1 MYFYVPVFQVC
12 LLTAMLGATQRTG
25 ANSLVNC
32 NTAVAACKW
41 CSYADMILNVSVSL
55 QELNLYSA
63 STFRDLSRPMGAQTP
78 ERLKQFEK
86 RYTDWDDPTG
96 R

>member
-1 MYFYVPVFQVC
+1 
-12 LLTAMLGATQRTG
+12 
-25 ANSLVNC
+25 
-32 NTAVAACKW
+32 
-41 CSYADMILNVSVSL
+41 MILNVSVSL